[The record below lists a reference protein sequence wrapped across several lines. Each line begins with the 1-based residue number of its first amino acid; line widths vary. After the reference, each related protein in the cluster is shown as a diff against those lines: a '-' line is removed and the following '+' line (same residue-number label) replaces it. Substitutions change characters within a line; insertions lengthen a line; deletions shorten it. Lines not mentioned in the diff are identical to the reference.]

1 MQIWTFNNLK
11 FNLSIFK
18 IFPRHFWRTELQFSR
33 STQQALQFDYIIIL
47 LRPRNRKQSNSRYS
61 NYAVVIFRPH
71 IYLERSLSSF
81 HIVFH
86 TQYIEFLPF
95 SRVNNSGGLFV
106 PRDSKFITLAESRIK
121 PDRTA
126 EKIKNIMK
134 CQILPLLVISLT
146 FSTVLSELDERIGSS
161 INRGIFCKEY
171 QKDKI
176 LWFFIALCVLYSWF
190 WR

>member
-1 MQIWTFNNLK
+1 M
-11 FNLSIFK
+11 
-18 IFPRHFWRTELQFSR
+18 
-33 STQQALQFDYIIIL
+33 
-47 LRPRNRKQSNSRYS
+47 
-61 NYAVVIFRPH
+61 
-71 IYLERSLSSF
+71 SSYDT
-81 HIVFH
+81 VFH
-86 TQYIEFLPF
+86 TQHIEFLPF

-161 INRGIFCKEY
+161 IIGGIFL
-171 QKDKI
+171 QKKI
-176 LWFFIALCVLYSWF
+176 KRIKFYDSIYLKSLEIRL
-190 WR
+190 RD